1 MFFNASITSFF
12 NGIKDSYLSL
22 PDADKLVIYII
33 MILLFIL
40 FILIV
45 IMSEQKKV
53 TKKIVDKNKLKKDE
67 DIEVLDFNLDSTEID
82 EDNEKTRN
90 LKEIT
95 DKIQAAIDSRAIDL
109 TNFEQD
115 QEENSIISYEDL
127 MKSVGKK
134 IDSDQE
140 EKFSLPNLVNKIKV
154 EDEFNEETPYVDPV
168 RENKFKSSVFIS
180 PVFGVQD
187 DGRKVD
193 EEVDKVEQNE
203 TSSYSQN
210 GYEEEEQFLNTLIN
224 FRKNLE

>member
-1 MFFNASITSFF
+1 MFYNADITSFF
-12 NGIKDSYLSL
+12 NEIKESYLSL
-22 PDADKLVIYII
+22 PDASKLVIYII
-33 MILLFIL
+33 LILLFIL

-53 TKKIVDKNKLKKDE
+53 TKKIVDKDKVKKE
-67 DIEVLDFNLDSTEID
+67 EEIEVLDFNLDSTEID

-95 DKIQAAIDSRAIDL
+95 DKIQAAIDSRAIEL

-127 MKSVGKK
+127 MKSVGKN
-134 IDSDQE
+134 IDSNKE
-140 EKFSLPNLVNKIKV
+140 EKFSLPNLVNKIQV
-154 EDEFNEETPYVDPV
+154 EDEFNEETPYVDSV

-180 PVFGVQD
+180 PVFGIQD
-187 DGRKVD
+187 DGRKAN
-193 EEVDKVEQNE
+193 EEIKPMREKE
-203 TSSYSQN
+203 ISTYSQN